1 MATYYEY
8 TISNVFEIENETS
21 FINEIKKMNG
31 ENFFYKIE
39 NNKYVIKSYD
49 SLCSSTENSEEEYY
63 YYQDDYYELIQK
75 YIKEN
80 QIVLISSIGY
90 GKLRYFTAGIVKIT
104 KDNIESKDA
113 FESVK
118 KELGVEKINIID

>member
-1 MATYYEY
+1 MANYYEY
-8 TISNVFEIENETS
+8 TISNVFEVENETI

-31 ENFFYKIE
+31 ENLFYKTE

-49 SLCSSTENSEEEYY
+49 SLCSSIENSEGEYY
-63 YYQDDYYELIQK
+63 YYEDDYYELIQK

-90 GKLRYFTAGIVKIT
+90 EKLRYFTAGIAKIT
-104 KDNIESKDA
+104 KDNIEYKDA
-113 FESVK
+113 FESAK
-118 KELGVEKINIID
+118 KELGVEKINIFD